1 MKTVCKYS
9 LQHCVCM
16 ACTVDDCAIVY
27 AIGCSNRDNQCMYV
41 SMFAMAELIAVSVF
55 LTIVKL

>member
-1 MKTVCKYS
+1 VNKLCYIVCA
-9 LQHCVCM
+9 C

-27 AIGCSNRDNQCMYV
+27 AIACSNRDNQCMYV